1 VVEAVSSEAGQD
13 APESIVAESIRAQ
26 LESDGVA
33 LLVGTAVDFAGGTHC
48 KGVPI
53 RRLPEFQRIGMG
65 ASPSWNVFCADNG
78 IAFTSSIGA
87 VGDLR
92 LRLDPT
98 RVRRIDDGLAWGPA
112 SFHEQD
118 GRLSPLCSRGRLA
131 GVADSL
137 AAQGLSALLGAE
149 LEFVLTTRDGGH
161 LPKPGWTAYG
171 MCAVADR
178 RGFLVD
184 LTKTLEAV
192 GLGPEQLHAEY
203 GEDQFEVS
211 LAPAPPVEM
220 ADACVLARIL
230 IGIVAARHGM
240 AVSFSPLPWVEGAG
254 NGAHL
259 HLSLSRDN
267 GPLFSGGLF
276 SGGAEPHGI
285 TAEGGSAIG
294 GILAGLDDF
303 LGVYAG
309 SVLSAHR
316 LQPGHWS
323 GAAACWGLENREAA
337 VRFIA
342 ATAGNPHGANVE
354 LKVVDPSA
362 NIYLAAAALLGS
374 ALHGIEAGL
383 PLPAEV
389 PGNPADA
396 DDWPATAIDPD
407 QATVLNALEASE
419 LAAKILGPDIVEGVV
434 AVRRHEAEK
443 FAGKEPA
450 EIARALRFAW
460 SA

>member
-1 VVEAVSSEAGQD
+1 MEAVSSGAGQD
-13 APESIVAESIRAQ
+13 APESIMSQ

-33 LLVGTAVDFAGGTHC
+33 LLVGTAVDYAGGTHC
-48 KGVPI
+48 KAVPI
-53 RRLPEFQRIGMG
+53 RRLPAFQRAGMG

-87 VGDLR
+87 TGDLR
-92 LRLDPT
+92 LRLDT
-98 RVRRIDDGLAWGPA
+98 ARVRKIDDGLAWGPA

-118 GRLSPLCSRGRLA
+118 GRPSPLCSRGRLA
-131 GVADSL
+131 GVVDRL
-137 AAQGLSALLGAE
+137 VVQGLSPLMGAE

-161 LPKPGWTAYG
+161 LPKPGWSAYG
-171 MCAVADR
+171 MSALSDQ

-184 LTKTLEAV
+184 LTATFEAA
-192 GLGPEQLHAEY
+192 GLAPEQIHAEY

-211 LAPAPPVEM
+211 LPPATPVEM
-220 ADACVLARIL
+220 ADASVLARIL
-230 IGIVAARHGM
+230 IGIVASRHGL
-240 AVSFSPLPWVEGAG
+240 AVSFSPLPWADGAG

-259 HLSLSRDN
+259 HLSLGRDN
-267 GPLFSGGLF
+267 APLFSGGT
-276 SGGAEPHGI
+276 GPYGI
-285 TAEGGSAIG
+285 TGEGGSAIAG
-294 GILAGLDDF
+294 MLAGLDDF
-303 LGVYAG
+303 LGIYAG

-316 LQPGHWS
+316 LQPGRWS

-337 VRFIA
+337 VRFVA
-342 ATAGNPHGANVE
+342 ASAGNPHGANVE
-354 LKVVDPSA
+354 LKVVDPSV

-374 ALHGIEAGL
+374 VLHGIETGL

-407 QATVLNALEASE
+407 QATVLSSLEASQ
-419 LAAKILGPDIVEGVV
+419 LAGRILGPDIVEGVV
-434 AVRRHEAEK
+434 AVRRHEAAK
-443 FAGKEPA
+443 FAGKDPVEA
-450 EIARALRFAW
+450 AQALRFAW

>member
-1 VVEAVSSEAGQD
+1 MEAVSSGAGQE
-13 APESIVAESIRAQ
+13 APENIMAESIRAQ
-26 LESDGVA
+26 LESDGVT

-53 RRLPEFQRIGMG
+53 RRLPAFRQAGMG

-78 IAFTSSIGA
+78 IAFTSSIGPI
-87 VGDLR
+87 GDLR
-92 LRLDPT
+92 LRLDT
-98 RVRRIDDGLAWGPA
+98 ARVRKIDDGLAWGPA
-112 SFHEQD
+112 TFHEQD
-118 GRLSPLCSRGRLA
+118 GSLSPLCPRGRLA
-131 GVADSL
+131 GVVDSL
-137 AAQGLSALLGAE
+137 AARGLSPLMGTE

-171 MCAVADR
+171 MGAVVER
-178 RGFLVD
+178 RAFLVD
-184 LTKTLEAV
+184 LTATLEAA
-192 GLGPEQLHAEY
+192 GLGPEQIHAEY

-220 ADACVLARIL
+220 ADGCVLARIL
-230 IGIVAARHGM
+230 IGIVAARHNM
-240 AVSFSPLPWVEGAG
+240 AVSFSPLPWADGAG

-259 HLSLSRDN
+259 HLSLKRDDTH
-267 GPLFSGGLF
+267 LFSGGE
-276 SGGAEPHGI
+276 GPHGI
-285 TAEGGSAIG
+285 TAEGGSAIA

-303 LGVYAG
+303 LGVYAA

-316 LQPGHWS
+316 LRPGRWS

-337 VRFIA
+337 VRFVA

-374 ALHGIEAGL
+374 VLHGIEAGL
-383 PLPAEV
+383 PLPVEV

-396 DDWPATAIDPD
+396 GDWPATAIDPD
-407 QATVLNALEASE
+407 QATVLNALEASQ
-419 LAAKILGPDIVEGVV
+419 LAGRILGPDIVEGVV
-434 AVRRHEAEK
+434 AVRRHEAGR
-443 FAGKEPA
+443 FAGTDPVETA
-450 EIARALRFAW
+450 QALRFAW

>member
-1 VVEAVSSEAGQD
+1 M
-13 APESIVAESIRAQ
+13 AESIRTQ
-26 LESDGVA
+26 LESDGVS
-33 LLVGTAVDFAGGTHC
+33 LLVGTAVDYAGGIHC

-53 RRLPEFQRIGMG
+53 RRLPEFQDAGMG

-92 LRLDPT
+92 LRLDAA
-98 RVRRIDDGLAWGPA
+98 RVRKVDDGLAWGPA
-112 SFHEQD
+112 TFHEQD
-118 GRLSPLCSRGRLA
+118 RTLSPLCPRGRLA
-131 GVADSL
+131 AVVDSL
-137 AAQGLSALLGAE
+137 TERGLSPLMGTE

-171 MCAVADR
+171 MGAVSDR

-184 LTKTLEAV
+184 LTATLEAA
-192 GLGPEQLHAEY
+192 GLGPEQIHAEY

-220 ADACVLARIL
+220 ADGCVLARIL

-240 AVSFSPLPWVEGAG
+240 AASFSPLPWTDGAG

-259 HLSLSRDN
+259 HLSLHRDTT
-267 GPLFSGGLF
+267 PLFGGSL
-276 SGGAEPHGI
+276 GPHGI
-285 TAEGGSAIG
+285 TPEGGSAIG
-294 GILAGLDDF
+294 GILAGLDHF

-309 SVLSAHR
+309 SVLSAQR
-316 LQPGHWS
+316 LQPGRWS

-337 VRFIA
+337 VRFVA

-362 NIYLAAAALLGS
+362 NIYLAAAALVGS
-374 ALHGIEAGL
+374 ALHGIDAGL

-396 DDWPATAIDPD
+396 DDWPATAIDAD
-407 QATVLNALEASE
+407 QATILEKLEASD
-419 LAAKILGPDIVEGVV
+419 LAGKTLGPDIVEGIV
-434 AVRRHEAEK
+434 AVRRHEAAK
-443 FAGKEPA
+443 FAGKDPA
-450 EIARALRFAW
+450 ETAQALRFAW